1 VADLFAAFHTIVHD
15 IIIII
20 IAEKDTNT
28 ALYFLCSTF
37 FQRSPEAVI
46 AGACRRYF
54 TNVCLY
60 FNLKFL
66 KQNKRV
72 HSFHIARE
80 IVLYVLF
87 YLLLLQKLEALRR
100 VTADL
105 YFWRTLYKATDYSTN
120 FFVSSFYTVIHNYG
134 NPWFLLYSL

>member
-1 VADLFAAFHTIVHD
+1 VADLFAAFDAIDHD
-15 IIIII
+15 IIII
-20 IAEKDTNT
+20 IAEKDTKT

-37 FQRSPEAVI
+37 FQRSHEAVI

-54 TNVCLY
+54 TNVCLH

-72 HSFHIARE
+72 HSFHIPRE

-87 YLLLLQKLEALRR
+87 LSPSAPKIRN
-100 VTADL
+100 
-105 YFWRTLYKATDYSTN
+105 ATSCN
-120 FFVSSFYTVIHNYG
+120 GRPV
-134 NPWFLLYSL
+134 FLAHSV

>member
-1 VADLFAAFHTIVHD
+1 VADLFAAFDTIVHD
-15 IIIII
+15 IIII

-28 ALYFLCSTF
+28 ALYFLCLTF

-46 AGACRRYF
+46 ADACRRYF

-87 YLLLLQKLEALRR
+87 LSASAPKIRS
-100 VTADL
+100 
-105 YFWRTLYKATDYSTN
+105 ATSCN
-120 FFVSSFYTVIHNYG
+120 GRPV
-134 NPWFLLYSL
+134 FLAHSV